1 MRRII
6 IVLVLAFCVQPQL
19 LVNAAA
25 ADPST
30 DPAAIQAEIRKIR
43 KGTNW
48 SDQQAVKKSN
58 DQIQN
63 LLRQL
68 EKGRQQQ
75 EVAKGMA
82 RGEAP
87 PDQEDQSV
95 VNRASVREQ
104 VQKAAAEG
112 RGAAL
117 NLTGELRKKIVE
129 EYKEERKPEI
139 SNPAFFAEMTT
150 LVINIE
156 TPQGQATIKQL
167 DKFTSVRR
175 LIISGGKAGGPINL
189 EDVFRMAA
197 KLPLEELQ
205 VINFRAFVVAIPESI
220 ANFKA
225 LNKLALYNNALQNF
239 PASISSLTAL
249 KTLYVDVN
257 PLSSV
262 LPVVE
267 KLSALKTLGIAKTKV
282 SGAEISRIRKSL
294 PQCKVITE

>member
-6 IVLVLAFCVQPQL
+6 IVLVLSLCVQPHL
-19 LVNAAA
+19 LAYAAA
-25 ADPST
+25 PDPST

-43 KGTNW
+43 KRTDW
-48 SDQQAVKKSN
+48 SNEQAVTKSN
-58 DQIQN
+58 DQIKN

-68 EKGRQQQ
+68 EKGRLQQ
-75 EVAKGMA
+75 EAAKGME

-87 PDQEDQSV
+87 PDQEDQPV

-104 VQKAAAEG
+104 VQKTAAEG

-167 DKFTSVRR
+167 DKFISVRR
-175 LIISGGKAGGPINL
+175 LIISGGKSGGPINL

-197 KLPLEELQ
+197 KLPLEELHI
-205 VINFRAFVVAIPESI
+205 INFRAFVVAIPESL
-220 ANFKA
+220 AAFKA
-225 LNKLALYNNALQNF
+225 LSKLALYNNAIQNL

-249 KTLYVDVN
+249 KALYVDVN

-267 KLSALKTLGIAKTKV
+267 KLPELKTLGLAKTKV
-282 SGAEISRIRKSL
+282 SGAEISSIRKSL